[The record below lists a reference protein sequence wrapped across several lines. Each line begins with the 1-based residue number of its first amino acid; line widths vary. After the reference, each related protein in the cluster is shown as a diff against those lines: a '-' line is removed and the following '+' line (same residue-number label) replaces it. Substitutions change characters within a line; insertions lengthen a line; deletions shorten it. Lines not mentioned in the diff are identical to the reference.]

1 MDPVRPASD
10 RTGTVGIIG
19 AGHIG
24 QALARTALRAGREVV
39 IANSRGPESLAP
51 VVAALGAGVSAGTV
65 VQAAAAG
72 IVAIA
77 VPWPNVP
84 AAVTGLHWDGQTV
97 IDATNAFNADL
108 GGRTSSEIVADLVP
122 GARLVKAANT
132 LAANVLGADP
142 HQAGGRRV
150 LFLSGDDAAANAA
163 VVELFDTAGFF
174 PIDLGDLVTGGR
186 MQQVGGPLPSLN
198 LVRLPPVT

>member
-1 MDPVRPASD
+1 MESERPPTD
-10 RTGTVGIIG
+10 RTGTIGIIG

-24 QALARTALRAGREVV
+24 QALARTALRAGRAVV

-65 VQAAAAG
+65 REAAAAG

-77 VPWPNVP
+77 VPWTSVP

-97 IDATNAFNADL
+97 IDATNAFNAEL
-108 GGRTSSEIVADLVP
+108 GGRTSSEIVAGLVP

-132 LAANVLGADP
+132 LGAKVLGADP
-142 HQAGGRRV
+142 HEAGGRRV
-150 LFLSGDDAAANAA
+150 IFLSGDDAPAKAA
-163 VVELFDTAGFF
+163 VVALFDAAGFF
-174 PIDLGDLVTGGR
+174 AIDLGDLVTGGR
-186 MQQVGGPLPSLN
+186 MQQVGGPLPAHN
-198 LVRLPPVT
+198 LVRLPPVR